1 MKCKIEIIDEN
12 SIYLESVIELGD
24 SNSGRL
30 GHFPRGAF
38 HQCAKNKQILVAINE
53 DGNFLGYLLYNSNRS
68 RVVYIVHLCIDP
80 KYRGKG
86 IAECLFIELK
96 KITDNG
102 FYDGIRVRC
111 RRDYGIDNFWRK
123 LGFLPRD
130 EKSGRS
136 KKGTTL
142 TVWWYSYETPS
153 LFSLSDL
160 DKLSTKQKVVIDA
173 NVFFDLQN
181 EITKNNFESH
191 ELLADWLQESIEICL
206 TSEIYNEINRK
217 EDNSERK
224 KAREAVSRYTLIE
237 EKNQDIADELRNFY
251 TNPNLSDNDNSDLKH
266 LEHTIASGIYFF
278 LTRDEAL
285 QSKKDKIEQ
294 RFGVKILSPAHFI
307 TYLNELLSER
317 EYQPIRLEG
326 KAISFENVTDKYVTQ
341 LPEVFLAPQIEKKS
355 DFNEIIKPLLV
366 DVYHSEVKILKNH
379 DHELLGLIV
388 FCSIQQELEIPILRI
403 KRNLDFSPTIAQFLV
418 GQILQYATDK
428 KKNVIKISD
437 KYIVEDFS
445 SAFEKYG
452 FIPVNQ
458 EWYKINIYHVGNVV
472 SLQPHLDKIKTY
484 SSNLSIFIEEK
495 LEKVLNYHKSPKNYL
510 LPVEYALYPAKI
522 TDIEIPT
529 FIVPIEPVWA
539 MNLFDYRLQ
548 DLIGAKLNT
557 LFSTENVY
565 YRSSRQKIITAP
577 SRVLWYVI
585 KSDGK
590 FQGTQSI
597 RACSYIE
604 KIHIDVPKNLFRK
617 FKHLGIYKWRD
628 VFGVAKNN
636 QQQMIMAFEFTKTE
650 LFSNPLSV
658 DMLKEIWL
666 EDLKKSFNPSI
677 QQPISIPN
685 DIFYK
690 LYQIGQMNSDKN
702 K

>member
-1 MKCKIEIIDEN
+1 MKFKIITIDKDSN
-12 SIYLESVIELGD
+12 YLELVIKLGD
-24 SNSGRL
+24 SNSKTL
-30 GHFPRGAF
+30 GFFPKSAF
-38 HQCAKNKQILVAINE
+38 EEAAKNERILVAIDE
-53 DGNFLGYLLYNSNRS
+53 DGNFLGYLLYNSNR
-68 RVVYIVHLCIDP
+68 RGVVYIVHLCIDS

-86 IAECLFIELK
+86 VAECLFTELK

-102 FYDGIRVRC
+102 FYDGIRVHC
-111 RRDYGIDNFWRK
+111 RRDYGINNFWEK
-123 LGFLPRD
+123 LGFSPRG
-130 EKSGRS
+130 EKPGRS

-153 LFSLSDL
+153 LFSSSDP
-160 DKLSTKQKVVIDA
+160 DKLSTKQRVVIDA
-173 NVFFDLQN
+173 NVFFDLEN
-181 EITKNNFESH
+181 EITTKNNFESH

-217 EDNSERK
+217 EDDGARK
-224 KAREAVSRYTLIE
+224 KAREAVSRYTPIKE
-237 EKNQDIADELRNFY
+237 VNQDIADELRNFY

-341 LPEVFLAPQIEKKS
+341 LPEVFLAPQNEKKS

-379 DHELLGLIV
+379 DNELLGLIV

-403 KRNLDFSPTIAQFLV
+403 KRDLDFSPTIAQFLV
-418 GQILQYATDK
+418 NQILQYATDN
-428 KKNVIKISD
+428 KKNIIKISD
-437 KYIVEDFS
+437 KYIVEEFS
-445 SAFEKYG
+445 SAFEKQG
-452 FIPVNQ
+452 FVPIKQ
-458 EWYKINIYHVGNVV
+458 EWYKINIYHVGNIA

-484 SSNLSIFIEEK
+484 SPDLSIFFEEK
-495 LEKVLNYHKSPKNYL
+495 MEKILGFNKNLRNYL
-510 LPVEYALYPAKI
+510 LPIEYALYPAKI
-522 TDIEIPT
+522 TDIDIPV
-529 FIVPIEPVWA
+529 FIVPIKPEWA

-557 LFSTENVY
+557 LFSIENVY

-577 SRVLWYVI
+577 SRVLWYI
-585 KSDGK
+585 LKGDGK
-590 FQGTQSI
+590 FQEAQSI

-604 KIHIDVPKNLFRK
+604 EVYIDTPKNLFRK
-617 FKHLGIYKWRD
+617 FKQLGIYEWCD

-636 QQQMIMAFEFTKTE
+636 PQQNIMAFKFTKTE
-650 LFSNPLSV
+650 LFPNSLPLNV
-658 DMLKEIWL
+658 LEIKWL
-666 EDLKKSFNPSI
+666 EILKKRFNPRM

-685 DIFYK
+685 EMFYE
-690 LYQIGQMNSDKN
+690 LYQIGLDKN
-702 K
+702 T